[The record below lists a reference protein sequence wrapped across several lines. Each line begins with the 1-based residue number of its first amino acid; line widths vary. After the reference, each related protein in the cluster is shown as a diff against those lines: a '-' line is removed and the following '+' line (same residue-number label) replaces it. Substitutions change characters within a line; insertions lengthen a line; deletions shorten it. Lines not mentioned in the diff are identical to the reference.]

1 MISKNSF
8 AIMRQRSLPV
18 LMSPLAGLEIALA
31 IMPVNMRR
39 RNMAADARRRNI
51 NACRGTQLGVRASAM
66 DAKALGERRS
76 LQAPYARRLSD
87 GLALGRH

>member
-1 MISKNSF
+1 VISKNSF

-39 RNMAADARRRNI
+39 RNMAADVRRR
-51 NACRGTQLGVRASAM
+51 CRGRQLGVRASAM

-87 GLALGRH
+87 GLALGKH

>member
-1 MISKNSF
+1 VISKNSF

-18 LMSPLAGLEIALA
+18 LMLRLAGLEIALA

-39 RNMAADARRRNI
+39 RNMAADARRRR
-51 NACRGTQLGVRASAM
+51 RGTQLGVRASAT

-76 LQAPYARRLSD
+76 LQARPRLSD

>member
-1 MISKNSF
+1 VISKNSL
-8 AIMRQRSLPV
+8 AIMRQRPLPV

-39 RNMAADARRRNI
+39 RNMAADARRG
-51 NACRGTQLGVRASAM
+51 CSGTQLGVRASAM

-76 LQAPYARRLSD
+76 PQAPYARRLGA
-87 GLALGRH
+87 GLALGRY

>member
-1 MISKNSF
+1 VISKNSL
-8 AIMRQRSLPV
+8 AIMRQRPLPV

-39 RNMAADARRRNI
+39 RNMAADARRR
-51 NACRGTQLGVRASAM
+51 CRGTQLGVRASAM